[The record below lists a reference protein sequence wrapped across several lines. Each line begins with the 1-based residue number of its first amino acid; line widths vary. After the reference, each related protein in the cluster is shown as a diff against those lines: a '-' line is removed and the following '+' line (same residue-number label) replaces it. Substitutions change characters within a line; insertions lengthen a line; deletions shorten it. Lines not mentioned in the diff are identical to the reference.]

1 MRGTLR
7 DQVRYPSPPLA
18 VSRATRGKKWSSSAS
33 LNTVKHM
40 KHYDDDRVLD
50 ALDATEIGYLVQ
62 RGDGLDQMQVWLF
75 EVLNHKDPSF
85 LCIVT
90 HIVHVL

>member
-40 KHYDDDRVLD
+40 KHHDDDRVLD

-62 RGDGLDQMQVWLF
+62 RGDGLDQMQVWFF
-75 EVLNHKDPSF
+75 EVLNS
-85 LCIVT
+85 
-90 HIVHVL
+90 